1 MMAKPMMEWVLD
13 TYYKQACQKPTI
25 EKGIKIING
34 QESEW
39 IGFMESF
46 EIQFPQLRLFSLP
59 SILEDETR
67 TIDLGVE
74 GFEEEAELGYQVII
88 DEAEKR
94 QAEWRPL
101 KAF

>member
-13 TYYKQACQKPTI
+13 TYYQQACQKPTL

-39 IGFMESF
+39 VEFMERF
-46 EIQFPQLRLFSLP
+46 ETRFPHLRLFSLP
-59 SILEDETR
+59 SILDDDTR

-74 GFEEEAELGYQVII
+74 GLIDEVELGYQAII
-88 DEAEKR
+88 EEAER
-94 QAEWRPL
+94 READWYPL
-101 KAF
+101 KTF